1 MAQAQPERKT
11 EKIRVEKETKE
22 TTKPKNDSNKK
33 SDSVSFKFNA
43 QAPEFVPRSHTN
55 TNQLPIS
62 GYFYP
67 CFHYFGSTAGAA
79 GGSDWIF
86 VGEQDHAVAYLISN
100 NPNHAMSNCPS
111 KNRGVLTDDLREKI
125 IKQVEYQLSDMSLLA
140 NESMSK
146 HVSKDPEG
154 YVPIAVIAS
163 TKKMRSLVSDNDL
176 LVQALKSSSKLVLAE
191 DGKKVKRKLPFT
203 DNHREELQSRVVV
216 VENLPDDH
224 SHQNV
229 QKIFSVIGSA
239 KTIRICHPQE
249 SNSSRAKNGFF
260 VTNKLHALVELES
273 RAIAEKAV
281 EKLNDERNWRKGL
294 RVRLLLRCSLTICQ
308 KKLNLQPK
316 SVLTRGRK
324 SEFDNILDG
333 EDSPLDESTEDTS
346 QPNNSESA
354 IESCAEDNPGASKKA
369 RAKGRGKGKGSGQI
383 ICAGGM
389 LAPPK
394 CGSTPHSEASPKKTC
409 KGPRMPDGTKG
420 FTVGRGKQLV
430 TSGLTSSMMEY

>member
-1 MAQAQPERKT
+1 M
-11 EKIRVEKETKE
+11 KE
-22 TTKPKNDSNKK
+22 TTKPKNDSNKN

-55 TNQLPIS
+55 TTQLPIS

-67 CFHYFGSTAGAA
+67 CFHYFGATASAA

-86 VGEQDHAVAYLISN
+86 VGDPDHAAAYLISN

-125 IKQVEYQLSDMSLLA
+125 IKQV
-140 NESMSK
+140 
-146 HVSKDPEG
+146 
-154 YVPIAVIAS
+154 
-163 TKKMRSLVSDNDL
+163 
-176 LVQALKSSSKLVLAE
+176 LAE

-203 DNHREELQSRVVV
+203 DKHREELQSRIVV

-273 RAIAEKAV
+273 RVIAEKAV

-294 RVRLLLRCSLTICQ
+294 KVRLLLRCS
-308 KKLNLQPK
+308 PK

-324 SEFDNILDG
+324 SEFENILDG

-354 IESCAEDNPGASKKA
+354 TESCAEDNPGASKKA
-369 RAKGRGKGKGSGQI
+369 WAKGRGKGKGHGQI
-383 ICAGGM
+383 ICARGM

-394 CGSTPHSEASPKKTC
+394 CGSTPHCEASPKKTC

-420 FTVGRGKQLV
+420 FTVGRGKPLV
-430 TSGLTSSMMEY
+430 TSGLTSSMME